1 MKKDTRKRLF
11 EMMERINPDFQDATE
26 FQIDDNPINFD
37 ALDDYDKGAKTKYI
51 FFNKDDNSFRIETDY
66 GVISKG
72 LSFDDVKNF
81 IETNKNTNLGGDVET
96 IQQSNTFD
104 EYLNSIKQVDD
115 KWRKKR
121 LGLR

>member
-115 KWRKKR
+115 K
-121 LGLR
+121 